1 MVSSFQS
8 KVHLKMGMI
17 DRINMVPLLFLFV
30 LASWNIHQHPSVA
43 PHVLVCPP
51 GLGSGSQGRR
61 PSSWS
66 NSQIMH
72 KDKRRL
78 FLSARS
84 PHPAAAAPDIW
95 RRVQQPRAGS
105 ARCRHLTSHFRGLE
119 GARWG
124 MVILSV
130 RLKSQKATRGREKK
144 LPRKLHWCVVFVSA
158 VTYSYLRKLWSSIE
172 DPYCLKNI
180 SGFCYSKV

>member
-8 KVHLKMGMI
+8 KVHLEMGMI
-17 DRINMVPLLFLFV
+17 DQINMVPLLF
-30 LASWNIHQHPSVA
+30 LASWNIHQHPSVG
-43 PHVLVCPP
+43 PQVLVSPP

-78 FLSARS
+78 FLSAGS
-84 PHPAAAAPDIW
+84 PHPAAAAAPDIW
-95 RRVQQPRAGS
+95 QRAQQPRAGS
-105 ARCRHLTSHFRGLE
+105 ARCRYLTSHFRSLE

-130 RLKSQKATRGREKK
+130 RLKTQKAMRGREKK
-144 LPRKLHWCVVFVSA
+144 QPRKLHWCVVFVSA
-158 VTYSYLRKLWSSIE
+158 VTHSYLRKLWSIIE
-172 DPYCLKNI
+172 DLHCLTNI